1 MQWETRLK
9 ADKCAKSKS
18 CVINNHHG
26 NLVTILHWLLA
37 VSRGNMSGLCRGL
50 LQGDRRPTRVQAPK
64 NALSVLERLAVL
76 AVAQSDEFGHMCP
89 SQIVLRL
96 ADQGRCVAS
105 ESTFY
110 RVPRAA
116 NQLQHRGAE
125 RPRTQRS
132 KKPRALL
139 ATAPKQLFSW
149 DITYLPTLRMG
160 SFFYL

>member
-1 MQWETRLK
+1 MSPLAER
-9 ADKCAKSKS
+9 
-18 CVINNHHG
+18 G
-26 NLVTILHWLLA
+26 NLIALVGEAISA
-37 VSRGNMSGLCRGL
+37 GARQSRACEAISLSERTVRRWQRDS

-96 ADQGRCVAS
+96 ADQWRYVAS